1 MGNDPGSE
9 VADRAGARQRLAR
22 GSVPQDH
29 GDAGSGAE
37 RFVIRAFWFMTV
49 RSFKNRLLVKVRR
62 LRQPRY
68 LVGFIAGLAY
78 IWFTGLKRIMM
89 MHSLRHGMIGIQ
101 IPTGDFVIDCV
112 AFFALLPM
120 FLAWALPDQEGG
132 LVFSEAE
139 IQFLFAGPVSR
150 RQLLIYKV
158 LRQQP
163 SILISS
169 LLMSFFGFGTSRFIG
184 IWLTFVTFSIYFTAV
199 GLARARLKLAGIGFL
214 LRLVIV
220 LAALAGLGALLIH
233 AFGPMPH
240 LTRYDSQ
247 VFHIL
252 DQPLRTPA
260 FRILLFLPRFFA
272 AAVLPESVAQL
283 GLSCLVLAII
293 AFAIL
298 QIAGQ
303 LNVSFEDASIH
314 AAKKK
319 ESYVERARSFRS
331 GQRVIFPRFPSPF
344 RLPPKP
350 SPELAILWKNL
361 IATMRISMVFMVVI
375 LAVFALLMG
384 ESIFMPSAIRGGAA
398 AIALFICCFFPLI
411 ASNIL
416 SQDLR
421 LDLQRI
427 EILKSYPISGERLV
441 AAEIAAPLTVMSAV
455 ELLLLTGSLI
465 ILHLPNE
472 TVPLQGVATPQFAV
486 VVLLFAIPICAMQL
500 LIRNAAA
507 VLFPAWTLRSQDD
520 PRGFTVI
527 GQRLVVLAGNL
538 LILTV
543 SLVPPAIVVLIG
555 WLISR
560 SFNASFALPFAT
572 VPAVALLA
580 GEVWLGIKVLGAQFE
595 KIDVTN
601 EMGSAI
607 L

>member
-1 MGNDPGSE
+1 M
-9 VADRAGARQRLAR
+9 
-22 GSVPQDH
+22 
-29 GDAGSGAE
+29 
-37 RFVIRAFWFMTV
+37 IRAFWFVTV
-49 RSFKNRLLVKVRR
+49 RSFKNRLLVKLKR
-62 LRQPRY
+62 LREPRY
-68 LVGFIAGLAY
+68 LLGFIAGLAY
-78 IWFTGLKRIMM
+78 IWFTGLKRIFV
-89 MHSLRHGMIGIQ
+89 MHNFRNGIPGVMQ
-101 IPTGDFVIDCV
+101 IPTGDFVVDCV
-112 AFFALLPM
+112 ALIALIPM
-120 FLAWALPDQEGG
+120 LLAWALPDQEGG

-139 IQFLFAGPVSR
+139 IQFLFAAPVSR
-150 RQLLIYKV
+150 RELLIYKV

-169 LLMSFFGFGTSRFIG
+169 LLMSFFGFGSSRFIG
-184 IWLTFVTFSIYFTAV
+184 TWLAFVTFSLYFTTV

-214 LRLVIV
+214 WRLLFV
-220 LAALAGLGALLIH
+220 LAALGGLGALLIH
-233 AFGPMPH
+233 SFGPMPH
-240 LTRYDSQ
+240 LTRYDPQ
-247 VFHIL
+247 VLHVL

-272 AAVLPESVAQL
+272 GAVLPASLMQL
-283 GLSCLVLAII
+283 ALSCLALAFI
-293 AFAIL
+293 AFALL

-319 ESYVERARSFRS
+319 ENYVERVRSFRS

-344 RLPPKP
+344 RLPANP

-361 IATMRISMVFMVVI
+361 IATMRISMVFMIVV
-375 LAVFALLMG
+375 LAVFALLLG
-384 ESIFMPSAIRGGAA
+384 ESIFTPAAIRGGAA
-398 AIALFICCFFPLI
+398 TLALFIACFFPLI
-411 ASNIL
+411 ASNVL

-427 EILKSYPISGERLV
+427 EMLKSYPISGERLI
-441 AAEIAAPLTVMSAV
+441 AAEIAAPLTVMSVV

-465 ILHLPNE
+465 ILHMPNE
-472 TVPLQGVATPQFAV
+472 TEKLQRIATPEFAI

-520 PRGFTVI
+520 QRGFTVI
-527 GQRLVVLAGNL
+527 GQRLIVLAGNL
-538 LILTV
+538 LILTI
-543 SLVPPAIVVLIG
+543 SLIPPAIVVLIG
-555 WLISR
+555 WFISR
-560 SFNASFALPFAT
+560 SFSASFAIPFAT

-580 GEVWLGIKVLGAQFE
+580 GEVWLGIKILGAQFE
-595 KIDVTN
+595 RIDVTN

>member
-1 MGNDPGSE
+1 M
-9 VADRAGARQRLAR
+9 
-22 GSVPQDH
+22 
-29 GDAGSGAE
+29 
-37 RFVIRAFWFMTV
+37 
-49 RSFKNRLLVKVRR
+49 VKLRR
-62 LRQPRY
+62 LREPRY
-68 LVGFIAGLAY
+68 LVGFVAGLAY
-78 IWFTGLKRIMM
+78 IWFMGLKRIMVV
-89 MHSLRHGMIGIQ
+89 HNFRNGIPGVVQ
-101 IPTGDFVIDCV
+101 IPTGEFVTDCV
-112 AFFALLPM
+112 ALVALIPM
-120 FLAWALPDQEGG
+120 LLAWALPDQEGG

-150 RQLLIYKV
+150 RQMLMYKV

-169 LLMSFFGFGTSRFIG
+169 LLMSLFGFASSKFIG
-184 IWLTFVTFSIYFTAV
+184 VWLAFVTFSIYFTAV

-214 LRLVIV
+214 WRFLFV
-220 LAALAGLGALLIH
+220 LASLAGLGALLIH
-233 AFGPMPH
+233 GFGAMPH
-240 LTRYDSQ
+240 ITRYDPA
-247 VFHIL
+247 VLHLL
-252 DQPLRTPA
+252 DQPLRAPA
-260 FRILLFLPRFFA
+260 FRVLLFIPRFFA
-272 AAVLPESVAQL
+272 MAVLPQSVAQL
-283 GLSCLVLAII
+283 ALACLALAVLA
-293 AFAIL
+293 FVFL

-331 GQRVIFPRFPSPF
+331 GQRVIFPRFPAPF
-344 RLPPKP
+344 RLPVKP

-361 IATMRISMVFMVVI
+361 IATMRISIVFMVVVLGI
-375 LAVFALLMG
+375 FLVLLG
-384 ESIFMPSAIRGGAA
+384 ESIFTPVAIRGGAA
-398 AIALFICCFFPLI
+398 SLALAICCFFPLI
-411 ASNIL
+411 ASNVL
-416 SQDLR
+416 TQDLR

-427 EILKSYPISGERLV
+427 EILKSYPISGERLI

-465 ILHLPNE
+465 ILHMPNE
-472 TVPLQGVATPQFAV
+472 AVRLQRIATPEFAII
-486 VVLLFAIPICAMQL
+486 VLLFAIPICAMQL

-520 PRGFTVI
+520 PRGFTVM

-543 SLVPPAIVVLIG
+543 SLIPPAIVVLIG

-595 KIDVTN
+595 RIDVTN

>member
-1 MGNDPGSE
+1 M
-9 VADRAGARQRLAR
+9 
-22 GSVPQDH
+22 
-29 GDAGSGAE
+29 
-37 RFVIRAFWFMTV
+37 IRAFWFVTV
-49 RSFKNRLLVKVRR
+49 RSFKNRILVRLRR

-68 LVGFIAGLAY
+68 LIGFIAGLAY
-78 IWFTGLKRIMM
+78 IWFTALKRIWV
-89 MHSLRHGMIGIQ
+89 MHDLRHGIPGVQ
-101 IPTGDFVIDCV
+101 IPTGDFVTDCI
-112 AFFALLPM
+112 AFFALFPM
-120 FLAWALPDQEGG
+120 LLAWALPDQEGG

-163 SILISS
+163 PILISS
-169 LLMSFFGFGTSRFIG
+169 LLMSFFGFGSSRFIG
-184 IWLTFVTFSIYFTAV
+184 LWLAFVTLSIYFTTV

-214 LRLVIV
+214 WRLLFVI
-220 LAALAGLGALLIH
+220 AAIAGLGAMLIH
-233 AFGPMPH
+233 AFRDIPH
-240 LTRYDSQ
+240 LTRFDPT

-260 FRILLFLPRFFA
+260 FRILLFIPRFFA
-272 AAVLPESVAQL
+272 AAVLPPSLTQ
-283 GLSCLVLAII
+283 LAIACVAVAVI
-293 AFAIL
+293 AFL
-298 QIAGQ
+298 LLNIAGQ

-319 ESYVERARSFRS
+319 ESYVERVRGFRS
-331 GQRVIFPRFPSPF
+331 GQRVMFSRMPPPF
-344 RLPPKP
+344 RLPAKP

-361 IATMRISMVFMVVI
+361 IATVRISMLFMVVI
-375 LAVFALLMG
+375 LGVFAILFA
-384 ESIFMPSAIRGGAA
+384 ESVFTPLAIRSGATML
-398 AIALFICCFFPLI
+398 ALFISCLFPLI

-416 SQDLR
+416 TQDLR

-441 AAEIAAPLTVMSAV
+441 AAEIAAPLAVMSLV
-455 ELLLLTGSLI
+455 ELILLTGTLV
-465 ILHLPNE
+465 ILHMPNE
-472 TVPLQGVATPQFAV
+472 SAKLQQIARPEFAV

-507 VLFPAWTLRSQDD
+507 ILFPAWTLRSQDD

-527 GQRLVVLAGNL
+527 GQRVVVLAGNL

-543 SLVPPAIVVLIG
+543 TLLPPAIIVLIG
-555 WLISR
+555 WFISR
-560 SFNASFALPFAT
+560 NFSASLAVALAT
-572 VPAVALLA
+572 VPAATLLC
-580 GEVWLGIKVLGAQFE
+580 GEVWLGIKLLGAQFE
-595 KIDVTN
+595 RIDVTN